1 MRPQDAQQEALK
13 IGLSQQGSQ
22 HGLSQHAQHTRNSLA
37 TQRATPFCL
46 VSQHAQQAPIS
57 ACARCECS
65 DPSDTKISAIAT
77 WAEQASTAALDG
89 YEPEPE
95 LEAQKSGAAPRLAPH
110 HSYREDQR

>member
-65 DPSDTKISAIAT
+65 AIAT

-95 LEAQKSGAAPRLAPH
+95 LEAQTSGAAPRLAPH